1 MPKNIAIIGGMLL
14 IGGIF
19 FDIFGYERYN
29 NFEPFGPKDQITAS
43 TSYIG
48 YAVSGL
54 LVGFGTKLS
63 NGCTSGHGL
72 CGIARFSIRSF
83 VAVCT
88 FLGCGMIVSTISYYT
103 GGLGALSDQNL
114 NPMLDYEH
122 LASANICIAMG
133 AILPFVG
140 LYLRFQHLTC

>member
-29 NFEPFGPKDQITAS
+29 NFEPFGAKDKITLY
-43 TSYIG
+43 TNYIG
-48 YAVSGL
+48 FAVAGL

-72 CGIARFSIRSF
+72 CGIARFSIRSI

-88 FLGCGMIVSTISYYT
+88 FLATGMIIATIGYHS
-103 GGLGALSDQNL
+103 GGLGGLSDQSL
-114 NPMLDYEH
+114 NPMLNYEH
-122 LASANICIAMG
+122 LASANICIIIG
-133 AILPFVG
+133 IILPFVG
-140 LYLRFQHLTC
+140 LYLRFQNLK